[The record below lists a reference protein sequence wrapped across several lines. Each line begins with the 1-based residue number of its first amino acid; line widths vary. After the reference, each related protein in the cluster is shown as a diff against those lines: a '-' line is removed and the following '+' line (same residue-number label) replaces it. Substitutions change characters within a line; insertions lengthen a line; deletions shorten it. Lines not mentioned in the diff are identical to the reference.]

1 MVPADQTDRA
11 TLNRHVAEQ
20 FSIAVIGDGPRA
32 ASLVRML
39 AETENMAVVAV
50 CARQP
55 GAPALRLGD
64 ELGMFTTRDVTEV
77 FQVDD
82 LDIVV
87 DVSGDPGMHDLLV
100 AQCPE
105 EVEVLGVTGSG
116 LMLDLLMAKKRGKEH
131 ERLFVEL
138 QVAYDQIRSHERKL
152 EASRDA
158 LEKANAELENRVEEI
173 SFTHE
178 FFKTLTGMASVD
190 QVAALIVDGCSDT
203 LHADISCV
211 YLFRREDW
219 TLRLAASHGRPES
232 AFKQQVPVAETF
244 LGRAYRE
251 GAIQETDTGLGRE
264 STAWL
269 TGECAIQSQ
278 AAVPLRTGDEGLGV
292 IVIASQDRRELD
304 SAEMERLGV
313 LSDESSLSLQNA
325 HLHAELQ
332 RLSVTDRLTELYNHG
347 HFKQRLDEEFK
358 RAARFGHSLSLIM
371 LDLDDFKAFND
382 TFGHPRG
389 DRLLKSVAGAITCN
403 LRSMDLAARYGG
415 EEFVVVLPE
424 TDVDGALA
432 VAERI
437 RADVEELRIE
447 GPESAPVLKTISA
460 GVATFPNHAASS
472 LRLLESADAAM
483 YRAKRG
489 GKNRVVSAGS

>member
-1 MVPADQTDRA
+1 MLADQTGRA
-11 TLNRHVAEQ
+11 SGARTGSEQ

-32 ASLVRML
+32 ANLVRMI
-39 AETENMAVVAV
+39 AETENVTVAAV

-55 GAPALRLGD
+55 GAPAIRLGD
-64 ELGMFTTRDVTEV
+64 ELGMFTTRDVSEV
-77 FQVDD
+77 FQVPG

-87 DVSGDPGMHDLLV
+87 DVSGDPGMHDTLL

-105 EVEVLGVTGSG
+105 EVEVMGVTGSS
-116 LMLDLLMAKKRGKEH
+116 LILDLLMAKKRGQEH

-138 QVAYDQIRSHERKL
+138 QIAYDKIRGHERTL
-152 EASRDA
+152 EANKEA
-158 LEKANAELENRVEEI
+158 LEDANQQLENKLSEI

-178 FFKTLTGMASVD
+178 FFKSLTSQNSVAR
-190 QVAALIVDGCSDT
+190 AAELIAEGFVRILG
-203 LHADISCV
+203 AEAACV
-211 YLFRREDW
+211 YLFHRDNW
-219 TLRLAASHGRPES
+219 TLRLIAANGLTAS
-232 AFKQQVPVAETF
+232 AFRDTVPVAETF

-251 GAIQETDTGLGRE
+251 GVVQEVLGSMSSE
-264 STAWL
+264 SAAWL
-269 TGECAIQSQ
+269 TGQVPVRTQ
-278 AAVPLRTGDEGLGV
+278 AAAPLKTGDDALGV
-292 IVIASQDRRELD
+292 VALAWREPCELD
-304 SAEMERLGV
+304 AGRLERLAV
-313 LSDESSLSLQNA
+313 LADESSLALQNA
-325 HLHAELQ
+325 QLQAELQ

-371 LDLDDFKAFND
+371 IDLDDFKAFND

-389 DRLLKSVAGAITCN
+389 DMLLYSVARAIGAN
-403 LRSMDLAARYGG
+403 LRGADVAARYGG
-415 EEFVVVLPE
+415 EEFVVLLPE
-424 TDVDGALA
+424 TDPEGAFA

-437 RADVEELRIE
+437 RADVEELRFE

-460 GVATFPNHAASS
+460 GVAAFPNHAASA

-489 GKNRVVSAGS
+489 GKNRVVSA